1 MQICIDP
8 PNPRYQGL
16 GGVDANLHRGA
27 WGGPNLPTPPTLGIR
42 GLGGSMQICM
52 TPPTLGIRGLGG
64 SMQICIDPPN
74 PRYQGLGGVDAN
86 LHRPPQP

>member
-8 PNPRYQGL
+8 PNPRYLGL
-16 GGVDANLHRGA
+16 GVVDANLHR
-27 WGGPNLPTPPTLGIR
+27 PPPTLGIR
-42 GLGGSMQICM
+42 GLGGRCKFAS
-52 TPPTLGIRGLGG
+52 TPPTLGIKGLGG

-86 LHRPPQP
+86 LHGPPQP

>member
-1 MQICIDP
+1 MQICMDP

-16 GGVDANLHRGA
+16 GGVDCKFA
-27 WGGPNLPTPPTLGIR
+27 WTPPTLGIR
-42 GLGGSMQICM
+42 GLGGSMQI
-52 TPPTLGIRGLGG
+52 G
-64 SMQICIDPPN
+64 IDPPN

>member
-16 GGVDANLHRGA
+16 GGVDANLHR
-27 WGGPNLPTPPTLGIR
+27 
-42 GLGGSMQICM
+42 
-52 TPPTLGIRGLGG
+52 PPTLGIRGLGG

-86 LHRPPQP
+86 LPRYQGLGGVDANLHRPPQP

>member
-16 GGVDANLHRGA
+16 GGVDANLHD
-27 WGGPNLPTPPTLGIR
+27 PPTLGIR
-42 GLGGSMQICM
+42 GLGGSMQIC